1 MAVFLLDKPLFLHIL
16 TQLRDIKTDQIMF
29 RKGMVRLG
37 RLIGYEIANHLD
49 FDIVKVVT
57 PLGVE
62 AKGVVIKDLDNIMI
76 VNVLRAATP
85 LVEGL
90 LKAFPAA
97 KQGVVAA
104 SRREMESSSPP
115 TEMEVEITYMK
126 IPKISKNDIAIIA
139 DPMIATA
146 STMMRIL
153 GMVSQLQPKRIIIAS
168 VIASEYGITK
178 IRNKYPDVDIFTV
191 SIDPEIN
198 NRGYIVPGLGDAG
211 DRSFG

>member
-16 TQLRDIKTDQIMF
+16 TQLRDVKTDQIMF

-62 AKGVVIKDLDNIMI
+62 AKGVVIRDLDNIMI

-104 SRREMESSSPP
+104 SRKEVESSSPP
-115 TEMEVEITYMK
+115 TEMEVQITYMK
-126 IPKISKNDIAIIA
+126 FPRISRDDIAIIA

-146 STMMRIL
+146 STMMKIL
-153 GMVSQLQPKRIIIAS
+153 DMISQLRPKRMIIAS

>member
-16 TQLRDIKTDQIMF
+16 TQLRDIKTDQIMC

>member
-1 MAVFLLDKPLFLHIL
+1 M
-16 TQLRDIKTDQIMF
+16 
-29 RKGMVRLG
+29 
-37 RLIGYEIANHLD
+37 
-49 FDIVKVVT
+49 
-57 PLGVE
+57 E
-62 AKGVVIKDLDNIMI
+62 AKGVVIRDLDNIMI

-104 SRREMESSSPP
+104 SRKEVESSSPP
-115 TEMEVEITYMK
+115 TEMEVQITYMK
-126 IPKISKNDIAIIA
+126 FPRISRDDIAIIA

-146 STMMRIL
+146 STMMKIL
-153 GMVSQLQPKRIIIAS
+153 DMISQLRPKRMIIAS

>member
-16 TQLRDIKTDQIMF
+16 TQLRDAKTDQIMF

-62 AKGVVIKDLDNIMI
+62 AKGVVIRDLDNIMI

-104 SRREMESSSPP
+104 SRKEVESSSPP
-115 TEMEVEITYMK
+115 TEMEVQITYMK
-126 IPKISKNDIAIIA
+126 FPRISRDDIAIIA

-146 STMMRIL
+146 STMMKIL
-153 GMVSQLQPKRIIIAS
+153 DMISQLRPKRMIIAS